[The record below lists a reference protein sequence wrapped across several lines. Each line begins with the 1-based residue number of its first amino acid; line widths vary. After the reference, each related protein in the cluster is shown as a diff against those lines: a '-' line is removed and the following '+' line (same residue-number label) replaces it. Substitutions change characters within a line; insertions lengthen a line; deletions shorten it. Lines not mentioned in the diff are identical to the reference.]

1 MVRYT
6 IIFACVVA
14 AVAPVATRAS
24 QDAKPQAAKA
34 AAPNPADEKLAA
46 LLEDIDRRAGRAA
59 DLAGRFRQEK
69 HTALLKRPMV
79 SAGRIRMK
87 GPVVRW
93 DTESPEPG
101 VLYSDGREIRMYYP
115 RQSTVEVY
123 PIDQRLSDLA
133 ASPLPRLAVLRQ
145 HFRIEPAP
153 PDPQRGTRR
162 PDPEQL
168 EIRLTPNDTY
178 LAQHVEEV
186 RVTLDTAA
194 ARVTAVD
201 MLDTDGDRT
210 LIRFTDLKTDT
221 GIRDRDLDLVLPA
234 GTKVS
239 RPLDGV
245 QGGDDANHA
254 RQGGGK
260 Q

>member
-1 MVRYT
+1 MIRYT

-14 AVAPVATRAS
+14 AGAVATRAA
-24 QDAKPQAAKA
+24 QEAKPPAEKTP
-34 AAPNPADEKLAA
+34 APNPADAKLAA
-46 LLEDIDRRAGRAA
+46 VLEDVDRRAGRAA
-59 DLAGRFRQEK
+59 DLVGRFRQEK
-69 HTALLKRPMV
+69 HTALLKKPMV

-87 GPVVRW
+87 GAVVRW

-123 PIDQRLSDLA
+123 PIDQRLADLA

-145 HFRIEPAP
+145 HFTIEPAP

-162 PDPEQL
+162 DDPEQL
-168 EIRLTPNDTY
+168 EIRLTPSGTY
-178 LAQHVEEV
+178 LAEHVEQV
-186 RVTLDTAA
+186 RVKLDTAA
-194 ARVTAVD
+194 ARVTAVE

-210 LIRFTDLKTDT
+210 VIRFTDLKTDT
-221 GIRDRDLDLVLPA
+221 GIKDADLDLVLPA

-245 QGGDDANHA
+245 QGSDRQGSGK
-254 RQGGGK
+254 QGGGK
-260 Q
+260 

>member
-1 MVRYT
+1 MNRYT
-6 IIFACVVA
+6 IVIACVVA
-14 AVAPVATRAS
+14 AGPVATCWA
-24 QDAKPQAAKA
+24 QGAKQLGAKS

-46 LLEDIDRRAGRAA
+46 MLDDIDRRAGRAA
-59 DLAGRFRQEK
+59 DLVGRFRQEK
-69 HTALLKRPMV
+69 HTALLKKPMV

-123 PIDQRLSDLA
+123 PIDQRLADLA

-145 HFRIEPAP
+145 HFTIEPAP
-153 PDPQRGTRR
+153 DPQRDTRR
-162 PDPEQL
+162 DDPDRI
-168 EIRLTPNDTY
+168 EIRLTPNGTY

-194 ARVTAVD
+194 ARVTVVE
-201 MLDTDGDRT
+201 MLDADGDRT
-210 LIRFTDLKTDT
+210 VIRFTDLKTDT
-221 GIRDRDLDLVLPA
+221 GIKDGELDLALPA
-234 GTKVS
+234 GTRVS
-239 RPLDGV
+239 RPLDG
-245 QGGDDANHA
+245 A
-254 RQGGGK
+254 RRDNGKQGGGK
-260 Q
+260 QGGGKQ

>member
-14 AVAPVATRAS
+14 AAAVATRGS

-46 LLEDIDRRAGRAA
+46 VLEDVDRRAGRAA

-69 HTALLKRPMV
+69 HTALLKKPMV

-93 DTESPEPG
+93 DTEAPEPG

-145 HFRIEPAP
+145 HFKIEPAP
-153 PDPQRGTRR
+153 PKPQRDTPRD
-162 PDPEQL
+162 DPSQL

-178 LAQHVEEV
+178 LAEHVEEV

-210 LIRFTDLKTDT
+210 VIRFTDLKTDT
-221 GIRDRDLDLVLPA
+221 GIKAGDLDLVLPA

-245 QGGDDANHA
+245 QGGDNANHGK
-254 RQGGGK
+254 QGGGK